1 MKTANRHRNKLLLL
15 GVLVALLSLAV
26 SVGQFR
32 QGLAGVQLSER
43 VELRGPGQQKS
54 GLLNGL
60 FSLPQL
66 IRKVNF

>member
-15 GVLVALLSLAV
+15 GVLVALLSLAI

-32 QGLAGVQLSER
+32 QNLAEVQLTER
-43 VELRGPGQQKS
+43 S
-54 GLLNGL
+54 GLRALEDNQDELLKGGL
-60 FSLPQL
+60 VLPRL